1 MATLAFDRSVK
12 EMRVQDPDTSA
23 EVVEVYS
30 QSRDYE
36 ALLTNMDLPSLVQ
49 AAGKEPLGQ
58 VLGANVFVGI
68 TMVLTDNWL
77 VGWQDQAGPSTV
89 VREIRGGNTLG
100 QVEPQGE
107 PNPTLQV
114 PVAPT
119 TFATVVITQS
129 SSATLLEP
137 SLQADLHGQVE
148 RSVYVDTAAVSNGNG
163 YQQTPF
169 NNWTD
174 AADYAENNNIRRIV
188 LLNDATLDRQMR
200 NFTFIGQGHPV
211 LDCNGQDVNR
221 SDFQSLELD
230 GTMVAANNVNVEHC
244 SIRANF
250 AGIKGHLHRCGLQGK
265 MTLAQDA
272 ELIMEHCYSE
282 IAGLSRPEIDMN
294 AASTTAA
301 LSVRNF
307 SGGLT
312 LSNSQAAG
320 NNATIEMSQG
330 KTELAASN
338 TAGTISVRGVAHLV
352 DNSAGATV
360 DIEAL
365 ADPQYLI
372 DMWQLL
378 GLDRDNPLTVTKT
391 SQVAGGVNQTIGGDG
406 ENTSTVTRNP

>member
-1 MATLAFDRSVK
+1 
-12 EMRVQDPDTSA
+12 
-23 EVVEVYS
+23 
-30 QSRDYE
+30 
-36 ALLTNMDLPSLVQ
+36 
-49 AAGKEPLGQ
+49 
-58 VLGANVFVGI
+58 
-68 TMVLTDNWL
+68 
-77 VGWQDQAGPSTV
+77 
-89 VREIRGGNTLG
+89 
-100 QVEPQGE
+100 
-107 PNPTLQV
+107 
-114 PVAPT
+114 
-119 TFATVVITQS
+119 
-129 SSATLLEP
+129 
-137 SLQADLHGQVE
+137 
-148 RSVYVDTAAVSNGNG
+148 
-163 YQQTPF
+163 
-169 NNWTD
+169 
-174 AADYAENNNIRRIV
+174 
-188 LLNDATLDRQMR
+188 
-200 NFTFIGQGHPV
+200 
-211 LDCNGQDVNR
+211 
-221 SDFQSLELD
+221 
-230 GTMVAANNVNVEHC
+230 
-244 SIRANF
+244 
-250 AGIKGHLHRCGLQGK
+250 